1 MKSVNVKKVAPLAV
15 AACLGLSAIAG
26 PAGASGV
33 VYKDNQSVN
42 SPYSFDFQFRG
53 APNAQ
58 PVQVFTDEYET
69 YIELPEGVTPHYALV
84 DGHRVQLNETPPYV
98 MFDGAPR
105 EFFIRTSHG
114 EAEVIRRGDQ
124 VLAANLA
131 DRGSS
136 ASGECDPVCPGEEY
150 ILRAGTLLSE
160 SLRRYVQD
168 QGWNAL
174 RWEVDHD
181 YRIAED
187 IPMHGDMQT
196 AIRGLVQAYQA
207 QGGLMGVAPRFAEG
221 NRVVVIEE
229 ADHSGDFGAGR

>member
-1 MKSVNVKKVAPLAV
+1 MTRKMKAIVLALAAGVGGMTVTAAPAM
-15 AACLGLSAIAG
+15 
-26 PAGASGV
+26 GAST

-42 SPYSFDFQFRG
+42 APYSFDFQFRG

-98 MFDGAPR
+98 MIDGAPR

-114 EAEVIRRGDQ
+114 EAEVIRRGNQ

-150 ILRAGTLLSE
+150 ILREGTLLSE

-174 RWEVDHD
+174 RWELDHD

-229 ADHSGDFGAGR
+229 ADHSGDFGGGR